1 MSCFLPENIPQQ
13 PAALFNTGPSDRNS
27 IQPRSPAMQA
37 VRPEQLRNI
46 VITGHAGS
54 GKTMLCE
61 SLALTMGVINRLGNS
76 DDGNTISDYAAD
88 EIQRKHSLNTSLI
101 HGFWNDCK
109 INTLDTPGLLDFH
122 GDVKS
127 AMRVADTVLI
137 AVNASTG
144 VEVGT
149 DSVWEYTREYY
160 KPTLFVLTKLD
171 ADRTSFKNTIDE
183 LRDHFGHL
191 VTPIQFPAEEGLG
204 HHILIDVLMMKQ
216 LEFSP
221 DKPGS
226 MKISTIPDLYLKQ
239 AEELHQQLV
248 EAVAETDEEL
258 MNRFFEVGTLTE
270 EELRAGIKSAL
281 VSRTLFPVFCT
292 SPLHLIGTERL
303 LNGIVNLCPSPIE
316 RGPEHS
322 VCAVDETEKLLQPDP
337 DGPTVA
343 FIFKTMSEPR
353 VGEISYLRVYS
364 GHIES
369 GHELIDVQTGQI
381 EKIGQVYTMLGQ
393 KKNPVEKLLAG
404 DIGMVVKLKDAH
416 TNDTLADKGSNCRI
430 TPITFPEPV
439 LASAII
445 PVSQGDEEKISSGLH
460 HLHEEDPSFAIS
472 HDIEFNQTIIKTLG
486 ETHLEII
493 ISRLQNKF
501 NVQVETAPIRIPYRE
516 TIRLS
521 AMAQGKYK
529 KQSGGRGQYGDVWLR
544 LEPAERD
551 TGFIF
556 SSEVVGGVVPTR
568 YLPAVE
574 KGVREAIANGV
585 LAGFPVIDLKA
596 IAYDGSYHPVDSSE
610 FAFKIAASMAFKA
623 AFDKAKPLLLE
634 PFYDLT
640 VYAPEQY
647 TGEIVGDISSRRGKI
662 LGMDTDARF
671 QVVKALIPQASL
683 ASFHQ
688 SLTRLTQSRAKYTY
702 SFSHYEEA
710 PQDVMQQ
717 VIAENKQH

>member
-1 MSCFLPENIPQQ
+1 
-13 PAALFNTGPSDRNS
+13 
-27 IQPRSPAMQA
+27 MQA

-61 SLALTMGVINRLGNS
+61 SLALAMGVINRLGS
-76 DDGNTISDYAAD
+76 IDDGNTLSDYAAD

-109 INTLDTPGLLDFH
+109 INTIDTPGLLDFH

-127 AMRVADTVLI
+127 AMRVADTVII

-160 KPTLFVLTKLD
+160 KPTMFVLTKLD
-171 ADRTSFKNTIDE
+171 ADRTSFNNTLDE
-183 LRDHFGHL
+183 LRDHFGHQ

-221 DKPGS
+221 DTPGS
-226 MKISTIPDLYLKQ
+226 MKISPIPDLYLKR

-248 EAVAETDEEL
+248 ETVAETDEEL

-270 EELRAGIKSAL
+270 DELRTGIKSAL
-281 VSRTLFPVFCT
+281 LTRTFFPVFCT

-303 LNGIVNLCPSPIE
+303 LNGIVNLCPSPME

-322 VCAVDETEKLLQPDP
+322 TCSVDETDKLLQPDP

-364 GHIES
+364 GHIET

-393 KKNPVEKLLAG
+393 KKTPVEKLLAG

-439 LASAII
+439 FASAII

-460 HLHEEDPSFAIS
+460 HLHEEDPSFAIA

-521 AMAQGKYK
+521 ATAQGKYK

-551 TGFIF
+551 SGFVF

-574 KGVREAIANGV
+574 KGVREAIASGV

-623 AFDKAKPLLLE
+623 AFEKAKPLLLE
-634 PFYDLT
+634 PFFDLT
-640 VYAPEQY
+640 VHAPEQY

-710 PQDVMQQ
+710 PQDIMQQ

>member
-1 MSCFLPENIPQQ
+1 
-13 PAALFNTGPSDRNS
+13 
-27 IQPRSPAMQA
+27 MQA
-37 VRPEQLRNI
+37 AQPEQLRNI

-61 SLALTMGVINRLGNS
+61 SLALSMGVVNRLGS
-76 DDGNTISDYAAD
+76 IEDGSTISDYSAD
-88 EIQRKHSLNTSLI
+88 EIQRMHSLNTSLL
-101 HGFWNDCK
+101 HGFWNERK
-109 INTLDTPGLLDFH
+109 INIIDTPGLQDFH

-137 AVNASTG
+137 AVNAATG

-149 DSVWEYTREYY
+149 DSMWEYTQEYY
-160 KPTLFVLTKLD
+160 KPTMFVLTKLD
-171 ADRTSFKNTIDE
+171 ADRTSFSNTVEE

-204 HHILIDVLMMKQ
+204 HHILIDVLLMKQ
-216 LEFSP
+216 LEFCP
-221 DKPGS
+221 DKPGNMTVS
-226 MKISTIPDLYLKQ
+226 AIPDLYLKR

-258 MNRFFEVGTLTE
+258 MNRYFEVGNLTE
-270 EELRAGIKSAL
+270 DELRAGIKSAL
-281 VSRTLFPVFCT
+281 VTRTFFPVFCT

-322 VCAVDETEKLLQPDP
+322 LCTLDETEKLLAPDP
-337 DGPTVA
+337 EGPTVA

-364 GHIES
+364 GHIET
-369 GHELIDVQTGQI
+369 GHELIDVQTSQL

-393 KKNPVEKLLAG
+393 KKIPVEKLLAG

-430 TPITFPEPV
+430 SPIIFPEPV
-439 LASAII
+439 FASAIM
-445 PVSQGDEEKISSGLH
+445 PVTQGDEEKISIGLH
-460 HLHEEDPSFAIS
+460 HLHEEDPSFAID
-472 HDIEFNQTIIKTLG
+472 HDVEFNQTIIRTLG

-501 NVQVETAPIRIPYRE
+501 NVQVETAPIKIPYRE
-516 TIRLS
+516 TIRI
-521 AMAQGKYK
+521 AATAQGKYK
-529 KQSGGRGQYGDVWLR
+529 KQSGGRGQYGDVWIR
-544 LEPAERD
+544 LEPAPRD
-551 TGFIF
+551 SGFEF
-556 SSEVVGGVVPTR
+556 STEVVGGVVPTR

-574 KGVREAIANGV
+574 KGIRESISSGV

-596 IAYDGSYHPVDSSE
+596 VAYDGSYHPVDSSE
-610 FAFKIAASMAFKA
+610 FAFKIAASMAFKS
-623 AFDKAKPLLLE
+623 AFEKAKPLLLE
-634 PFYDLT
+634 PLYNLT
-640 VYAPEQY
+640 VHAPEQY
-647 TGEIVGDISSRRGKI
+647 TGEIVGEISSRRGKI

-683 ASFHQ
+683 TSFHQ

-710 PQDVMQQ
+710 PQDIMQQ
-717 VIAENKQH
+717 VIAENRQH

>member
-1 MSCFLPENIPQQ
+1 
-13 PAALFNTGPSDRNS
+13 
-27 IQPRSPAMQA
+27 MQA
-37 VRPEQLRNI
+37 VQPEQLRNI

-61 SLALTMGVINRLGNS
+61 SLALSMGVINRLGS
-76 DDGNTISDYAAD
+76 IDDGNTLSDYSSD
-88 EIQRKHSLNTSLI
+88 EIQRKHSLNTSLL
-101 HGFWNDCK
+101 HGFWNDRK
-109 INTLDTPGLLDFH
+109 INIIDTPGLLDFH

-137 AVNASTG
+137 TVNASTG

-160 KPTLFVLTKLD
+160 KPTMFVLTKLD
-171 ADRTSFKNTIDE
+171 ADRTSFSNTVEE

-204 HHILIDVLMMKQ
+204 HHILIDVLLMKQ

-226 MKISTIPDLYLKQ
+226 MTVSDIPDLYLKR

-258 MNRFFEVGTLTE
+258 MNRYFEIGNLTE
-270 EELRAGIKSAL
+270 DELRAGIKSAL
-281 VSRTLFPVFCT
+281 LTRTFFPVFCT

-303 LNGIVNLCPSPIE
+303 LNGIVNLCPSPLE

-322 VCAVDETEKLLQPDP
+322 LCSVDATEKLLDPDP
-337 DGPTVA
+337 EGPTIA

-364 GHIES
+364 GHIET
-369 GHELIDVQTGQI
+369 GHELIDVQTGQL
-381 EKIGQVYTMLGQ
+381 EKLGQVYTMLGQ
-393 KKNPVEKLLAG
+393 KKIPAEKLLAG

-430 TPITFPEPV
+430 SPIVFPEPV
-439 LASAII
+439 FASAII
-445 PVSQGDEEKISSGLH
+445 PVTQGDEEKISIGLH
-460 HLHEEDPSFAIS
+460 HLHEEDPSFAID
-472 HDIEFNQTIIKTLG
+472 HDVEFNQTIIRTLG
-486 ETHLEII
+486 ETHLEIV

-501 NVQVETAPIRIPYRE
+501 NVQVETAPIKIPYRE
-516 TIRLS
+516 TIRL
-521 AMAQGKYK
+521 AATAQGKYK

-544 LEPAERD
+544 VEPSAKD
-551 TGFIF
+551 KGFEF

-574 KGVREAIANGV
+574 KGIRESIANGV

-596 IAYDGSYHPVDSSE
+596 VAYDGSYHPVDSSE
-610 FAFKIAASMAFKA
+610 FAFKIAASMAFKSA
-623 AFDKAKPLLLE
+623 VEKAKPLLLE
-634 PFYDLT
+634 PFYNLT

-647 TGEIVGDISSRRGKI
+647 TGEIVGEISSRRGKI

-671 QVVKALIPQASL
+671 QVIKALIPQASL
-683 ASFHQ
+683 SSFHQ
-688 SLTRLTQSRAKYTY
+688 SLTRLTQSRAKYSY

-710 PQDVMQQ
+710 PQDIMQQ